1 MRTTICRLASSRI
14 NSGDTLPPD
23 LDPKTHRIIAQHY
36 FGVDLR
42 AVRETWW
49 SFAREGVELPAQ
61 KGVILLELK
70 TRENP
75 QR

>member
-1 MRTTICRLASSRI
+1 MSSNI
-14 NSGDTLPPD
+14 VPDSPATGPESDPDPPPD

-61 KGVILLELK
+61 KGVILLDGG
-70 TRENP
+70 RS
-75 QR
+75 